1 MTLVATQPTDQELV
15 SALPY
20 WIRQTRAALN
30 AIIATASD
38 ITVNDLTITA
48 GDTALVVGTEL
59 TAIGIELVLIDC
71 LGASVIEQIRG
82 GSEGQI
88 KVFIFQSN
96 NVGFKDGP
104 KLTGQLYLNQLPA
117 LSTFAAQVDDV
128 IALIN
133 IGGNGGANYGY
144 WKEIWRQESVK

>member
-1 MTLVATQPTDQELV
+1 MTIDANKPTDQELV

-20 WIRQTRAALN
+20 WIRQARAAIN

-38 ITVNDLTITA
+38 LTVNNLAISP
-48 GDTALVVGTEL
+48 GDIALVVGTEL
-59 TAIGIELVLIDC
+59 TAIGVEVILIDC

-88 KVFIFQSN
+88 KVFVFQGN

-117 LSTFAAQVDDV
+117 LSTFDAQTDDV
-128 IALIN
+128 IALVN
-133 IGGNGGANYGY
+133 IGGDGALNYGY
-144 WKEIWRQESVK
+144 WKEIWRQVSVK